1 MKKDPCG
8 IEVYILELN
17 DPVGL
22 RRHFYIGV

>member
-1 MKKDPCG
+1 MKKDPCE
-8 IEVYILELN
+8 IEVYILELD

>member
-1 MKKDPCG
+1 MKKAACG
-8 IEVYILELN
+8 IEVYILELD